1 MEKKRNEIDELITKA
16 LNEEESE
23 FYDQLEQPGILGE
36 ALDLYKGRNKFIS
49 IGITFVMLA
58 FLVASVYCVIEFFA
72 AEKVKDLIMWAGG
85 FFFSMIGIMA
95 LKLWSWMQMDRNAV
109 MREIKRLELQVS
121 AIAKEI
127 KSTVGS

>member
-1 MEKKRNEIDELITKA
+1 
-16 LNEEESE
+16 
-23 FYDQLEQPGILGE
+23 
-36 ALDLYKGRNKFIS
+36 
-49 IGITFVMLA
+49 
-58 FLVASVYCVIEFFA
+58 
-72 AEKVKDLIMWAGG
+72 
-85 FFFSMIGIMA
+85 MIGIMA